1 MHVMH
6 IVHTVVNILH
16 IMHTVVNIV
25 HIVVNIVHIMHT
37 VVNIVHTV
45 VNNVLLCHCLV
56 AHRSSSSSQSRSLES
71 PHMAAVREWQRNM
84 AAISWQPYHHGGTK
98 GIDLFPDN
106 C

>member
-1 MHVMH
+1 MRLDGLFHFAL
-6 IVHTVVNILH
+6 VHAGTAAHCGGEHCAHYAHCAHCGEHCAVVQS
-16 IMHTVVNIV
+16 
-25 HIVVNIVHIMHT
+25 
-37 VVNIVHTV
+37 
-45 VNNVLLCHCLV
+45 HCLV
-56 AHRSSSSSQSRSLES
+56 AHRISSSQCRSLES